1 MKPGSPGG
9 LCLIVGVSFLFTL
22 HASLAE
28 PRLEKALMYVYKD
41 VCSLSQSQYII
52 WITKTRLVLISSKMC
67 SFIGKLLIK
76 GIMYIHISTD
86 LTGGKPSF
94 SGESLKNAFKKH
106 CSYQSVVFSLLNF
119 LCDDGVSVTGV
130 QGPRSLRS
138 EPTLLVFIKHMFK
151 PNVFIVYDVCVC
163 DSGTK
168 QSADKTA
175 GNE

>member
-1 MKPGSPGG
+1 M
-9 LCLIVGVSFLFTL
+9 LL
-22 HASLAE
+22 HWEAAH
-28 PRLEKALMYVYKD
+28 KKQNA
-41 VCSLSQSQYII
+41 
-52 WITKTRLVLISSKMC
+52 
-67 SFIGKLLIK
+67 
-76 GIMYIHISTD
+76 HISTD

-94 SGESLKNAFKKH
+94 SGENPKNAFRKD

-119 LCDDGVSVTGV
+119 LCDDGVSVTAV

-168 QSADKTA
+168 RSADKTA